1 MNQAQQPEAL
11 RLADAM
17 TERGTWIS
25 ENSHK
30 AAAEL
35 RRLHAR
41 VQELEA
47 QRNLALAKQAWDRG
61 IKSPECHC
69 EACDIAANGGLR
81 SRMSLCPQCGNKRCP
96 QATHHDNACTGSNA
110 PGQKGSNWENVM
122 PAGEELERDH
132 SDEDAAIAA
141 GKVQAAVQGRVG

>member
-11 RLADAM
+11 RLAEFFESMKKSSHRWHD
-17 TERGTWIS
+17 GTPVH
-25 ENSHK
+25 EK

-35 RRLHAR
+35 RSLHAR

-69 EACDIAANGGLR
+69 EACDIAANSGRR

-96 QATHHDNACTGSNA
+96 RASSHSNACTSSNA
-110 PGQKGSNWENVM
+110 QAQKG
-122 PAGEELERDH
+122 
-132 SDEDAAIAA
+132 
-141 GKVQAAVQGRVG
+141 QA